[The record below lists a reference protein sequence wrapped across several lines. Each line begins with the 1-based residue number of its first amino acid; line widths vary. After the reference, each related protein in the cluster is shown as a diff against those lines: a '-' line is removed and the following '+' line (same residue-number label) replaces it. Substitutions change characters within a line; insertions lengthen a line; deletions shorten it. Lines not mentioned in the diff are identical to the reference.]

1 MWRFEIIGAQRR
13 PADSK
18 RGDVASMDLTQDL
31 TLDLTGA
38 YSNAAFIPDGTRYPD
53 RRAAAAQAFR
63 VAVPDQI
70 GLPYGPGRRQAFDL
84 LAPDSPKGTVI
95 FVHRAMAFP

>member
-1 MWRFEIIGAQRR
+1 
-13 PADSK
+13 
-18 RGDVASMDLTQDL
+18 MDLTQDL

-53 RRAAAAQAFR
+53 RWAAAAQAFR
-63 VAVPDQI
+63 VAVPGQI
-70 GLPYGPGRRQAFDL
+70 GLPYGPGRRQVFDL
-84 LAPDSPKGTVI
+84 FAPDSPKGTVI